1 MTQARIKAK
10 LVKNALNKDHND
22 KYRAK
27 PQYGAF
33 ARLLRDYEAD
43 IKQFFSWLEKCH
55 LDRHTE
61 SLSSGTCRN

>member
-43 IKQFFSWLEKCH
+43 IKQFFH
-55 LDRHTE
+55 
-61 SLSSGTCRN
+61 G